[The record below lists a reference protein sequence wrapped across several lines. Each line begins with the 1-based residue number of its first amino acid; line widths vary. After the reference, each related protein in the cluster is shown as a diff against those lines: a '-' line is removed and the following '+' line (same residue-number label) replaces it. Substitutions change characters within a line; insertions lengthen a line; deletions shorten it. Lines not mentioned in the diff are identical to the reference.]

1 MCKGLISWRHSSP
14 GFLETNCNR
23 RYWVCLYFDCRLFFL
38 IFFILVVKLI
48 TNGKFSWLLSLSY
61 CFSPKKFRRLL
72 LVWIGC
78 LTFQRLKGGCGVFSC
93 ACFERTSSPNFKVI
107 KLEGFDGVFF
117 ASRASSPVCQLSC
130 RRCSNFIST
139 LFERFHSSISMFFS
153 NYS

>member
-1 MCKGLISWRHSSP
+1 MCKGLISWRHRIP

-48 TNGKFSWLLSLSY
+48 TNGKISWLLSLY
-61 CFSPKKFRRLL
+61 CFSPRKFRRLL

-78 LTFQRLKGGCGVFSC
+78 LTFQRLKSGSGVFL
-93 ACFERTSSPNFKVI
+93 V
-107 KLEGFDGVFF
+107 
-117 ASRASSPVCQLSC
+117 RASKELQVRISKLLSLKVLMAFFSPQGRRAQFCQLSC
-130 RRCSNFIST
+130 RRCSNFVST